1 MTNVNL
7 LCLKFF
13 VACLAC
19 LMPLVGHAQDRS
31 AWAFY
36 DIKLNEI
43 VRIGLSQLLNKS
55 FIADDAFIRDERRV
69 TIDLKKDQSENAGA
83 ILIELLLDAG
93 YKVESKTG
101 VWKIRKST
109 DNDKEQKNETL
120 IYKPKFRNVSYF
132 YDVLGI
138 GKSTARTDSQRV
150 SGSSSVFRPT
160 VPSSSGL
167 SSDKKGGTDA
177 ATSNLEGGASQYID
191 RSSDV
196 VYIRGTASE
205 IEEYSRAITILD
217 TPEEQLDIAA
227 VVYEFVTTE
236 GSSTAIGAVVNFAK
250 GKISG
255 QFGAIQAVGDFLRF
269 DTANLQALFSMI
281 EQDKRFQLISSP
293 NIRVKSGASSLISVG
308 ARVPTLGSTTQTSG
322 AVTQSVQYQQTGIV
336 LDVQPTIFR
345 DVIDIKIKQSVSE
358 AVGTDTGVNSSP
370 TLTTREVSTN
380 VTMVDG
386 EAVVLGG
393 LTSTKDN
400 ATKTGLSFLPKWA
413 RTKSDS
419 KDRTE
424 LLIFL
429 RVGKVQPP
437 VAEKTSMK

>member
-1 MTNVNL
+1 M
-7 LCLKFF
+7 K
-13 VACLAC
+13 
-19 LMPLVGHAQDRS
+19 
-31 AWAFY
+31 
-36 DIKLNEI
+36 
-43 VRIGLSQLLNKS
+43 
-55 FIADDAFIRDERRV
+55 
-69 TIDLKKDQSENAGA
+69 
-83 ILIELLLDAG
+83 
-93 YKVESKTG
+93 
-101 VWKIRKST
+101 RKST
-109 DNDKEQKNETL
+109 DNDKEQKNETF
-120 IYKPKFRNVSYF
+120 IYKPKFRSVSYF

-138 GKSTARTDSQRV
+138 GKSTTRTERPTLQGRYGTGV
-150 SGSSSVFRPT
+150 LSSSVPA
-160 VPSSSGL
+160 SSGL

-177 ATSNLEGGASQYID
+177 STSNLEGGASQYID

-308 ARVPTLGSTTQTSG
+308 ARVPTLSSTTQTSG
-322 AVTQSVQYQQTGIV
+322 TVTQSVQYQQTGIV

-380 VTMVDG
+380 VTMQDG

-400 ATKTGLSFLPKWA
+400 ATKTGLSFLPKWT

-429 RVGKVQPP
+429 RVGKVQPAT
-437 VAEKTSMK
+437 AEKTSMK

>member
-1 MTNVNL
+1 MLPFRKFLIL
-7 LCLKFF
+7 LATCL
-13 VACLAC
+13 LAI
-19 LMPLVGHAQDRS
+19 PAHSQQRS

-36 DIKLNEI
+36 DVKLSEI

-55 FIADDAFIRDERRV
+55 FVADDAFIRDERRV
-69 TIDLKKDQSENAGA
+69 TIDLKPDQGENAGA
-83 ILIELLLDAG
+83 VLIDLLVEAG
-93 YKVESKTG
+93 YKVDNKTG
-101 VWKIRKST
+101 IWKIRKLT
-109 DNDKEQKNETL
+109 DNDADKDKDNETF
-120 IYKPKFRNVSYF
+120 IYKPKYRNASYF

-138 GKSTARTDSQRV
+138 GKASNRPERSNV
-150 SGSSSVFRPT
+150 SR
-160 VPSSSGL
+160 SSSGTGNFSPTVSASGL
-167 SSDKKGGTDA
+167 PSKANSDTGKDTE
-177 ATSNLEGGASQYID
+177 SGASQYID
-191 RSSDV
+191 RTADV
-196 VYIRGTASE
+196 VYIRASAKE
-205 IEEYSRAITILD
+205 IEDYTRAIAILD
-217 TPEEQLDIAA
+217 TPEDQVDIAA

-236 GSSTAIGAVVNFAK
+236 GSSTAIGAVINFAK
-250 GKISG
+250 GKITG
-255 QFGAIQAVGDFLRF
+255 QFGAVQAVGDFLRF

-322 AVTQSVQYQQTGIV
+322 TVTQSVQYQQTGIV

-380 VTMVDG
+380 VTMQDG

-429 RVGKVQPP
+429 RVGKVQSA
-437 VAEKTSMK
+437 VADKISMK